1 MGIRLSYLVTESHS
15 GFIENILKNF
25 EQATYTTISNAY
37 SSLVNA
43 ITKNHSKT
51 SKMAVT
57 CKSWKSVIV
66 NYF

>member
-15 GFIENILKNF
+15 GFIKKILKNF
-25 EQATYTTISNAY
+25 EQATYTTFSNAY

-51 SKMAVT
+51 SK
-57 CKSWKSVIV
+57 SVS
-66 NYF
+66 